1 MPTKSFT
8 YDGTPYSMYSR
19 SEFTD
24 DEAFNSLD
32 QYMSTGKQSFDPS
45 NEKSIMVQP
54 GQVSSIGDM
63 ASHTRSM
70 YDQYIAA
77 PISQGIQSIQSNP
90 TVQGIVGPGFTPPEG
105 RNVQPDTGIETRMYP
120 SENGSGVKAF
130 GDYLKNTINDPVAMM
145 LMLGGGPMGKA
156 TGSVM
161 QKLAP
166 TVLQGTL
173 KAFGMPVG
181 LASSSLALDQ
191 IFDPNASF
199 MDSSKKAIA
208 IGGVTTGLQYMMAG
222 WNKFLSKQQGLEAS
236 QNATQSASRD
246 AIGEQDEYN
255 RMLQG
260 FNDIWDKYGVTGS
273 LQKNPSAFLKE
284 MQDVAQK
291 VGQDRLNTSIKGM
304 LDYVKVSGGDDVKRN
319 FASSIQSLR
328 TNLTSLSNLQEGSS
342 KYNDVFK
349 DFIDNLH
356 DTQNIVFGIK
366 GKGYGITNPSDSVLS
381 YQLSQDPEF
390 IKALVNT
397 KAISQGQAGAII
409 KNKGLEQILPDW
421 KEYTTQRDIDRV
433 VGRSN
438 TNIQQNAS
446 LRNAQQQN
454 NLDLPVWQSNMQ
466 SLVQEINNINRSKAV
481 TESIL
486 GTDLKDVEAVKSA
499 ALKTLQ
505 KYDKIDATS
514 QQIVNVASARWSRVA
529 QDLEGRTLAS
539 TQRYGSKDYRD
550 LTGFQL
556 STVGPFNSSVLQSL
570 KEK

>member
-19 SEFTD
+19 SNFTD
-24 DEAFNSLD
+24 DDAFNALD
-32 QYMSTGKQSFDPS
+32 SYVSSGKQSFDPS

-54 GQVSSIGDM
+54 GQVGSVGDM
-63 ASHTRSM
+63 AAHTRGM
-70 YDQYIAA
+70 YDQYIAS

-90 TVQGIVGPGFTPPEG
+90 TVQGIVGPGFTAPQGE
-105 RNVQPDTGIETRMYP
+105 NIQTSTGVETNLNP
-120 SENGSGVKAF
+120 SSNESGVKIL
-130 GDYLKNTINDPVAMM
+130 GDYVKNTINDPVSTA
-145 LMLGGGPMGKA
+145 LMLGGGPLGKA

-173 KAFGMPVG
+173 KAFGMPIG

-199 MDSSKKAIA
+199 MDSSKKAIT

-222 WNKFLSKQQGLEAS
+222 WNKFLNKQQGIES
-236 QNATQSASRD
+236 QQAATQQASND
-246 AIGEQDEYN
+246 MLKDQKDYN
-255 RMLQG
+255 TMLEG
-260 FNDIWDKYGVTGS
+260 FNNIWDKYGVTGNIE
-273 LQKNPSAFLKE
+273 KNPSGFLKE

-291 VGQDRLNTSIKGM
+291 VGQERLNTSIKGM
-304 LDYVKVSGGDDVKRN
+304 LDYVKVNADDSVKKN

-328 TNLTSLSNLQEGSS
+328 TNLTALSNLQEGSS

-349 DFIDNLH
+349 DFLDNLH

-390 IKALVNT
+390 IRALVNSR
-397 KAISQGQAGAII
+397 AISSGQAGSIVR
-409 KNKGLEQILPDW
+409 NKGLEQILPDW
-421 KEYTTQRDIDRV
+421 KEYATQRDIDRV

-438 TNIQQNAS
+438 NQIQQNAS

-454 NLDLPVWQSNMQ
+454 NLDLPAWQSNMQ

-486 GTDLKDVEAVKSA
+486 KVDLKDTQAVKDA
-499 ALKTLQ
+499 ALTTL
-505 KYDKIDATS
+505 KKFDKIDALS
-514 QQIVNVASARWSRVA
+514 QQVVNVASARGTRVI